1 VFGGIGIA
9 LIIVIALPVA
19 FLLTGGA
26 LAAVMGWLLKDDA
39 EQRGADTVWT
49 DLNT

>member
-1 VFGGIGIA
+1 VFGGIGIV

-26 LAAVMGWLLKDDA
+26 VAAALGWFLDDDA
-39 EQRGADTVWT
+39 KQRGADTVWT
-49 DLNT
+49 ELNT

>member
-1 VFGGIGIA
+1 MFGGIGIA

-26 LAAVMGWLLKDDA
+26 VAAALGWILKDDA
-39 EQRGADTVWT
+39 DQRGADTVWKE
-49 DLNT
+49 LNT